1 MLTRRNAL
9 QATGVAALAAATG
22 MVAAP
27 ARAETGSP
35 EFDIA
40 ALQSALDGIASTAAS
55 AVLAEVRDGRCV
67 WTGTSGVAR
76 LGTDQ
81 PVPAGGQFRAGSI
94 TKPFVATVILQL
106 AGERRLGLDDTLQ
119 RHLPGL
125 LPDGARITLR
135 HLLQHTS
142 GVPDYTRTAAFG
154 AFYGTAA
161 DIVRMR
167 DRTWTTQELL
177 SLVHDIPLG
186 FEPGTDLFYSNTNYL
201 LLAMVVE
208 RLTGRDYRTEIQR
221 RILRPLGMRRTRAP
235 GTDPFLTGPHPHAYL
250 PVDGTPVDITVFN
263 PSVSGAAGEIVSTAA
278 DLNDF
283 FRALLGGR
291 LLRPAEQRQLLTS
304 RPTQAGYD
312 YGLGL
317 MSLKLADGSRVW
329 GHRGETFGY
338 YAESWTAE
346 NDGRQL
352 TVAAT
357 PWGTGKPKALIAA
370 LVQTVFAGAGPAQR

>member
-9 QATGVAALAAATG
+9 QATGVVAVAAATG
-22 MVAAP
+22 MVAVP
-27 ARAETGSP
+27 ARAGTSSP
-35 EFDIA
+35 KFDTA
-40 ALQSALDGIASTAAS
+40 TLQLALDGLASTAAS

-94 TKPFVATVILQL
+94 TKPFVATVVLQL

-119 RHLPGL
+119 RHLPGI
-125 LPDGARITLR
+125 LPDSARISLR

-154 AFYGTAA
+154 TLYGTPA

-177 SLVHDIPLG
+177 SFVRDIPLG
-186 FEPGTDLFYSNTNYL
+186 FAPGTDFFYSNTNYL

-221 RILRPLGMRRTRAP
+221 RILCPLGMRHTRAP
-235 GTDPFLTGPHPHAYL
+235 GTDPSLTGPHPHAYL
-250 PVDGTPVDITVFN
+250 PVEGNAVDITVFN
-263 PSVSGAAGEIVSTAA
+263 PSISGAAGEIVSTVA
-278 DLNDF
+278 DLNRF

-291 LLRPAEQRQLLTS
+291 LLHPAEQRQLLTS
-304 RPTQAGYD
+304 RPTPPGYD

-338 YAESWTAE
+338 YTESWTAE

-352 TVAAT
+352 TVATT
-357 PWGTGKPKALIAA
+357 PWGTVKPKAQIAA
-370 LVQTVFAGAGPAQR
+370 LAQTVFAGAGPAQA